1 METGVVARQVEVWL
15 RPEGKTEAHV
25 PHSIFPYLCT
35 AVPPKENEISTNNTN
50 TRAYLQFST
59 PTLAFTTKVPRIQAI
74 AHHHTHLPISQE
86 LIFWNDHYNYY
97 TSTLLLLLL
106 LLLGGRAIDRGSY
119 LLVNVVCM
127 QSTHTHTREV
137 GEYKTYGAVKQWRQ
151 SRIKSRC
158 CHTPHPTT
166 RLRDGSEQYQ

>member
-1 METGVVARQVEVWL
+1 MVVARQVEVWL

-35 AVPPKENEISTNNTN
+35 VVPPKENEISTNNNTN

-74 AHHHTHLPISQE
+74 AHHHTHHLPISEE

-97 TSTLLLLLL
+97 ASTLLLLG
-106 LLLGGRAIDRGSY
+106 GGRAIDKGSHCW
-119 LLVNVVCM
+119 LM
-127 QSTHTHTREV
+127 QCACRAQTHTHTAREV

-151 SRIKSRC
+151 GRISQDVA
-158 CHTPHPTT
+158 THPNHKIA
-166 RLRDGSEQYQ
+166 RWQRAILGSYM